1 MDKER
6 QLYIDPFCVMSNNIR
21 CYLWWDWKTRS
32 EVRIEFLGKKPIPL
46 DRFKII
52 SFVRELLI
60 RSGYELNM
68 TKQQFINIQFKEFDG
83 LRIKLKNSGF
93 LEGFRT
99 KMINVSSFLFRFKI
113 EGFLD
118 QIEGFIFLLYLLYS

>member
-32 EVRIEFLGKKPIPL
+32 EVKIEFLNKRPIPL

-52 SFVRELLI
+52 AFTRELII
-60 RSGYELNM
+60 RSGYEMTM
-68 TKQQFINIQFKEFDG
+68 TKQQFINLQFKEFEG
-83 LRIKLKNSGF
+83 LRIKLKIVDF
-93 LEGFRT
+93 
-99 KMINVSSFLFRFKI
+99 
-113 EGFLD
+113 
-118 QIEGFIFLLYLLYS
+118 

>member
-32 EVRIEFLGKKPIPL
+32 EVKIEFLGKKPIPL

-52 SFVRELLI
+52 AFTRELII
-60 RSGYELNM
+60 RSGYELTM
-68 TKQQFINIQFKEFDG
+68 TKDRFINLQFKEFKG
-83 LRIKLKNSGF
+83 LKIKL
-93 LEGFRT
+93 
-99 KMINVSSFLFRFKI
+99 INIDF
-113 EGFLD
+113 
-118 QIEGFIFLLYLLYS
+118 